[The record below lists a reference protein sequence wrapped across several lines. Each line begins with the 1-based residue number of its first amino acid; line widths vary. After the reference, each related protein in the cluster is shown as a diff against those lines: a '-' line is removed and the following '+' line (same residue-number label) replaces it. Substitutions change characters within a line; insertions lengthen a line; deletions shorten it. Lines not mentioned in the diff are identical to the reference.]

1 MLCTCCGEEAD
12 LQTTTCAGCGARFRR
27 NTLGI
32 VAGIALLAAALRE
45 GQPLWLSL
53 MLALIAVALLSQAVP
68 RRWYPYT
75 RSGPLPDPS
84 LVAVRVSPSRRHPPR

>member
-53 MLALIAVALLSQAVP
+53 MMALIAVRSVPSRASDGKIRRISARPSEPTALSA
-68 RRWYPYT
+68 
-75 RSGPLPDPS
+75 SGP
-84 LVAVRVSPSRRHPPR
+84 V